1 MTSSQGFEHFVR
13 KHQNMVFTT
22 AVRIVGNKTDAED
35 IAQEVF
41 LRAFK
46 HYDSISQSETA
57 GGWLKVVTRNLC
69 INHLTRYR
77 NRWKMFTDQFT
88 RRGKGEDVEYFFLP
102 EDEAGALDPDKID
115 RKEIIGQ
122 ALHALPEKQ
131 RVPLVLY
138 HFENMSYLEIARHLR
153 LSLSKVKTDIFRGR
167 RALKKILLI
176 TLDYSDENLTES

>member
-1 MTSSQGFEHFVR
+1 
-13 KHQNMVFTT
+13 MVFTT
-22 AVRIVGNKTDAED
+22 AARIVGNETDAED

-88 RRGKGEDVEYFFLP
+88 RRGKGEDVEYFYLP
-102 EDEAGALDPDKID
+102 EDESTRLDLENID
-115 RKEIIGQ
+115 RREIISQ
-122 ALHALPEKQ
+122 ALQALPAKQ
-131 RVPLVLY
+131 RVPLILY
-138 HFENMSYLEIARHLR
+138 HFEHMSYKEIARHMGH
-153 LSLSKVKTDIFRGR
+153 SLSKIKTDIFRGR
-167 RALKKILLI
+167 KALKIVLSRSLERDHEYH
-176 TLDYSDENLTES
+176 T